1 MKKQPKISEILHLA
15 ADKYLWDG
23 SSGFFHP
30 NGRYWTEEYTCNAVG
45 AAIQDLNAWYME
57 SATFGGLV
65 NMGVNTGSS
74 FEFKEYKDD
83 PQRQS
88 ARYNWLKF
96 AAMIAEEQGV

>member
-23 SSGFFHP
+23 VSDDYS
-30 NGRYWTEEYTCNAVG
+30 TEEYTCHAVKE
-45 AAIQDLNAWYME
+45 AITDLWAWGVE
-57 SATFGGLV
+57 LAVFEGLMR
-65 NMGVNTGSS
+65 MGVNPHSCY
-74 FEFKEYKDD
+74 EFAEYA
-83 PQRQS
+83 PGPNRQK

>member
-15 ADKYLWDG
+15 ADKYLWSGYSKDRRDTAIYSCFAIDEAIDDLGLSTYGTNKLFRGLKEMGLDIG
-23 SSGFFHP
+23 SSRAFNEFH
-30 NGRYWTEEYTCNAVG
+30 G
-45 AAIQDLNAWYME
+45 
-57 SATFGGLV
+57 
-65 NMGVNTGSS
+65 
-74 FEFKEYKDD
+74 D